1 MGRLNY
7 KFTRHALDQLQERGI
22 TEREVRDTVEAGLL
36 VEVSENRAI
45 RRRIFTQGYS
55 WVGRNY
61 SHKEVTVVY
70 ALEEGFIIVITV
82 IARYGRWEGA

>member
-1 MGRLNY
+1 MGTLNY
-7 KFTRHALDQLQERGI
+7 RFTRHALDQLQERGI
-22 TEREVRDTVEAGLL
+22 NEREVRDTAEAGLL

-55 WVGRNY
+55 RIGRNY

-82 IARYGRWEGA
+82 ISRYGRWEGP